1 MQMEATDNKTA
12 INWIDLIQDAQ
23 TDPEGLEGKAI
34 LALYYEIYGY
44 LGSLAKRWLKSKD
57 YSETEDGL
65 LLDIGTDTVL
75 KALDKFAC
83 QSDDPEIV
91 RRQFLA
97 WIAKICRRQWS
108 AVLSEMAAGNAAY
121 QSHVE
126 TVEAD
131 DTEGDDDRILVRTPE
146 EKARLQD
153 ILNTCLGHYPENV
166 QQAILATTDL
176 KDSVSSTKR
185 GRTGEAAMICEQYGV
200 NQSTVRVYKKRVMEC
215 AKAAYAKEVK
225 K

>member
-1 MQMEATDNKTA
+1 MEATDNKTA

-23 TDPEGLEGKAI
+23 TDPAGPEGKATQT
-34 LALYYEIYGY
+34 LYFEIYSY

-65 LLDIGTDTVL
+65 LLDIGTETVFT
-75 KALDKFAC
+75 ALDKFAC

-91 RRQFLA
+91 RRQFWA
-97 WIAKICRRQWS
+97 WIAITCRRKWS
-108 AVLSEMAAGNAAY
+108 AVLKDIAEGNAAY

-126 TVEAD
+126 TVETD
-131 DTEGDDDRILVRTPE
+131 DTDEDDDRILVRTPE
-146 EKARLQD
+146 EKAQLHD
-153 ILNTCLGHYPENV
+153 ILNTCLGRYPANV

-176 KDSVSSTKR
+176 KDSVSSKNR